1 MWLTAG
7 RVSGRGLAKPQS
19 RVAVRTGGQ
28 AGADDAPRKMTKLA
42 DGVRG
47 DSKRVLCDE
56 DLMLLSQY
64 GFSGS

>member
-7 RVSGRGLAKPQS
+7 RVSGGGLAKPQLH
-19 RVAVRTGGQ
+19 VAVRTGGQ
-28 AGADDAPRKMTKLA
+28 AGPDDAPRKMTKRA
-42 DGVRG
+42 DGVCG